1 MNSIKLR
8 RLCAAVS
15 GAMLMGMGANAMADS
30 TDDIINALVGK
41 GVLTEEEG
49 ALLMRG
55 RTGEKEAADEKKK
68 TAISAKFKDGIVFES
83 GDGNFS
89 MAVNGRVHADYRAF
103 DYEDKN
109 VVTPA
114 IAGSVNNPA
123 DTFDIRRARLGTK
136 FKWGK
141 YYEAEVVAD
150 LANTTTLDVGY
161 LNIAWWKPVQFRMG
175 QFKMPMNLEELT
187 SSNNI
192 DFMERSYVNQLAPTK
207 EIGGMVHGSPFT
219 GTTYAL
225 ALSNGALKNA
235 ETDVREDGKD
245 VIGRVTA
252 NFAEIMGN
260 KDMVLHAGASF
271 SKGDTPEATAAGVA
285 GRTEARGATFFT
297 APIANSSKNE
307 IERTRAGIEGVV
319 AYNQFKLQSEWMKLS
334 NEFETTARKYDVDQK
349 AWYAEALWMITGE
362 KYADSYKSGAF
373 GAIKPKSDFDPVTF
387 KGGAWEIGARYS
399 KLDASDYNTLGLR
412 AGAGTDADITTK
424 TSGFGEAK
432 AFTLGIKF
440 LPTANTRLMLNYV
453 KTDFDDIIGTT
464 GLVVNN
470 KREDSEKAIIM
481 RAQWMF

>member
-1 MNSIKLR
+1 
-8 RLCAAVS
+8 
-15 GAMLMGMGANAMADS
+15 
-30 TDDIINALVGK
+30 
-41 GVLTEEEG
+41 
-49 ALLMRG
+49 
-55 RTGEKEAADEKKK
+55 
-68 TAISAKFKDGIVFES
+68 
-83 GDGNFS
+83 
-89 MAVNGRVHADYRAF
+89 
-103 DYEDKN
+103 
-109 VVTPA
+109 
-114 IAGSVNNPA
+114 
-123 DTFDIRRARLGTK
+123 
-136 FKWGK
+136 
-141 YYEAEVVAD
+141 
-150 LANTTTLDVGY
+150 
-161 LNIAWWKPVQFRMG
+161 
-175 QFKMPMNLEELT
+175 
-187 SSNNI
+187 
-192 DFMERSYVNQLAPTK
+192 
-207 EIGGMVHGSPFT
+207 
-219 GTTYAL
+219 
-225 ALSNGALKNA
+225 
-235 ETDVREDGKD
+235 
-245 VIGRVTA
+245 
-252 NFAEIMGN
+252 MGN